1 MGATLSHRHG
11 QSWSV
16 IKGLLAVLGLCLVC
30 EAGLAAE
37 PSPAVAGS
45 LRIEG
50 VEGALADN
58 LRLVL
63 RLAREP
69 CDAPRWRLRRL
80 FADVEPEIA
89 QALRP
94 FGYYTPQ
101 VDKQLEFRDDCW
113 FALLR
118 IDPGVRVRWTRVELR
133 IAGEAADDPA
143 FAQPLQSIK
152 PALGAPLLHADY
164 EALKAQVLLLAAQ
177 RGYREGHFTEHQLR
191 VDPLQHSAEA
201 LLHYDSGP
209 RYRFGAVHVLQ
220 TVFAPDLITRYI
232 HIKPGDVYDATEVA
246 RLQRTLLDSGL
257 FSVVEVSPRFGTSAD
272 RRVPLDVR
280 LEARKRH
287 AYSVG
292 LGASTDE
299 GPRLRLGYENR
310 RLNDRGHSATAML
323 RLSAPRSGLDL
334 AYNVPLRDPSN
345 ERLSFLLGYQNEEI
359 DDNQSEIYKTGVRY
373 SRRRSERLLETW
385 FVEASQERF
394 SIGED
399 IGTTRLIMP
408 GMSWDWSRGDDPIY
422 PRRAWR
428 VAVELRGA
436 AKALA
441 SDVDFVRAQLS
452 AKRILPIGDY
462 RLIAR
467 GEIGQSLVAGFDE
480 LPASQRFFAGGDNS
494 VRGYGY
500 RELGPRDA
508 SGQVIGGQRLLVGS
522 LELERPIR
530 DGWSLAV
537 FADTGDAFNG
547 NDLQLH
553 HAVGVGVRWR
563 SPVGPVR
570 VDLAHPL
577 DEDAGAVRL
586 HFSLGPDL

>member
-1 MGATLSHRHG
+1 LSWPAG
-11 QSWSV
+11 N
-16 IKGLLAVLGLCLVC
+16 GLLAGLVLCL
-30 EAGLAAE
+30 ASGLALAAADD
-37 PSPAVAGS
+37 PAPAADS
-45 LRIEG
+45 RLRVEG
-50 VEGALADN
+50 VEGQLADN

-63 RLAREP
+63 RLASEP
-69 CDAPRWRLRRL
+69 CDAPRWRVRRL
-80 FADVEPEIA
+80 FAGVEPEVV

-101 VDKQLEFRDDCW
+101 VHKQLEFRDGCW

-118 IDPGVRVRWTRVELR
+118 ITPGERVRWTRVELS
-133 IAGEAADDPA
+133 ITGEAADDAA
-143 FAQPLQSIK
+143 FQQPLQQAR
-152 PALGAPLLHADY
+152 PAAGAPLLHADY
-164 EALKAQVLLLAAQ
+164 EALKAQLLLLAAQ
-177 RGYREGHFTEHQLR
+177 RGYREGRFTRHQLL
-191 VDPLQHSAEA
+191 VDPARHSAEA
-201 LLHYDSGP
+201 VLHYDSGP
-209 RYRFGAVHVLQ
+209 RYRFGEVQVQQ
-220 TVFAPDLITRYI
+220 TAFAPDLITRYI
-232 HIKPGDVYDATEVA
+232 HIQPGDVYDATEVA

-257 FSVVEVSPRFGTSAD
+257 FSVVEVSPRFGTRAD

-299 GPRLRLGYENR
+299 GPRMRLGYENR
-310 RLNDRGHSATAML
+310 RLNERGHSATAML

-334 AYNVPLRDPSN
+334 AYNIPLRDPSN
-345 ERLSFLLGYQNEEI
+345 ERLSLLAGYQNEEI
-359 DDNQSEIYKTGVRY
+359 DNNQSEIFKTGVRY
-373 SRRRSERLLETW
+373 SRRHSENLLETW

-399 IGTTRLIMP
+399 SGSSRLIMP
-408 GMSWDWSRGDDPIY
+408 GTAWDWSRGDDPIY

-436 AKALA
+436 ARVLA

-452 AKRILPIGDY
+452 AKRILPIGDN

-530 DGWSLAV
+530 DGWSMAV
-537 FADTGDAFNG
+537 FADSGDAFNG
-547 NDLQLH
+547 RDLQLH

-577 DEDAGAVRL
+577 DDDAAAVRL